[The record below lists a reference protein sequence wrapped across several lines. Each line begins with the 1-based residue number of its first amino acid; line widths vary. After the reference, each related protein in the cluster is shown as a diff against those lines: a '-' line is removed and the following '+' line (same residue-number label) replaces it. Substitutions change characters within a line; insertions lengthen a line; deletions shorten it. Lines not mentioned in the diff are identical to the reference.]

1 MATIRVTLY
10 CQWLPHMALWSL
22 KMLFKEAGAT
32 FWKTQNLF
40 IPSNSSWNFNSIL
53 SGFFRDFQTGIS
65 FVYVFGDLPHR
76 VEQRGKGGGETRLPL
91 LVFGLAKLAYVE
103 KKHTCLIFSL
113 VCFTQIHA
121 VLIQNTLRNQH
132 RPFGNTLAF
141 DIFFSK

>member
-1 MATIRVTLY
+1 MATIRVTQY

-32 FWKTQNLF
+32 FWKPKISLF
-40 IPSNSSWNFNSIL
+40 LPTRLGIL
-53 SGFFRDFQTGIS
+53 IQSFLGFFEDFQTGIS
-65 FVYVFGDLPHR
+65 FVYVFGDLPHWA
-76 VEQRGKGGGETRLPL
+76 EQWAKGGGEIRLQL

-121 VLIQNTLRNQH
+121 VLIQNTLRNEH
-132 RPFGNTLAF
+132 CPFKNTPFLTYF
-141 DIFFSK
+141 C